1 MQSAA
6 LFSPTRKCATNTGIA
21 KGSRCS
27 WGRQAVF
34 DSSSLLRISRFGG
47 LFARR
52 WIGVRYGHMAPYPQG
67 ATIWCSGRLPT
78 ERPAESSSSSPT
90 ASRGLGQ
97 SAHRPSG
104 LAAAPDGAL
113 YISNDSHGRI
123 WRVTFQG
130 DVATTGIVPAP
141 SPRMDTTG
149 SHPMLDH
156 RGHPSECRR
165 SGAGLGLVPP
175 PGAAAAQVAL
185 GARVF
190 HGQAVGGT
198 CEGLHGSNA
207 RGTPL
212 APGLASGKLL
222 WGDGSLARSRRQ
234 SPTAGRTPRTTGAQC
249 LQRAAHNSPPLTP
262 TQGPPMCGP
271 WAR

>member
-1 MQSAA
+1 
-6 LFSPTRKCATNTGIA
+6 
-21 KGSRCS
+21 
-27 WGRQAVF
+27 
-34 DSSSLLRISRFGG
+34 
-47 LFARR
+47 
-52 WIGVRYGHMAPYPQG
+52 MAPYPQG

-271 WAR
+271 WDTRRRDEQSESHWPGKQQDHREQSRITGSHGSVMSETTTAAELPVRMDRLAGKEG